1 MFTLNEPLHL
11 VIPLP
16 KVSGLSGIF
25 LFAERVLHRHE
36 GNAKLLDFES
46 FGSAGV
52 ALNSFRKL
60 SSKTIEKLSSSA
72 NKSTSNSN
80 D

>member
-1 MFTLNEPLHL
+1 MVTLNKPLHL

-36 GNAKLLDFES
+36 GNAKLRYLDAIELKVS
-46 FGSAGV
+46 PV
-52 ALNSFRKL
+52 
-60 SSKTIEKLSSSA
+60 SSR
-72 NKSTSNSN
+72 
-80 D
+80 